1 MAGET
6 GAFHVG
12 QWADNVVVRELDT
25 TLAGVRHVT
34 VGAAHA
40 TLSMDAL
47 LAGLEARVLGLED
60 GSL

>member
-12 QWADNVVVRELDT
+12 QWADNVVVRELDA
-25 TLAGVRHVT
+25 TLAGVRHMT
-34 VGAAHA
+34 VGAAHT

-47 LAGLEARVLGLED
+47 LASFESWVLGLED